1 MDRPKI
7 ICHILQSVDGNIDGA
22 FFTMPETR
30 PVLQAFARIR
40 YEYTCDAIISGAT
53 TAAEI
58 YTDGFVDQLPEA
70 REKTPRTDWRAAK
83 AGKYAV
89 VIDGEGTVHWQ
100 SGIVERRGETM
111 HVIAVL
117 QENVSDAYIAH
128 LRQAGVSYLFA
139 GANALDLPLAVRKL
153 KEQFGIES
161 MLLSGGGIVDMAFL
175 QAGLIDEISLVI
187 PPVIDGGIN
196 LASAFDD
203 SSFANH
209 HTPVALKLMDVQR
222 LEGDGLWLRY
232 KCSERGSKQ

>member
-1 MDRPKI
+1 MNRPKI
-7 ICHILQSVDGNIDGA
+7 ICHILQSIDGNIDGA
-22 FFTMPETR
+22 FFSQPETMP
-30 PVLQAFARIR
+30 VLREFARIR
-40 YEYTCDAIISGAT
+40 EEYACDAVISGAV

-58 YTDGFVDQLPEA
+58 YDCGRAEDLPETA
-70 REKTPRTDWRAAK
+70 QYFPREDRQAAK
-83 AGKYAV
+83 ADKYAV
-89 VIDGEGTVHWQ
+89 IIDGQGTLAWQ
-100 SGIVERRGETM
+100 SGTVQRRGSSM

-139 GANALDLPLAVRKL
+139 GANALDLPLAVKKL

-187 PPVIDGGIN
+187 PPVIDGGIH

-203 SSFANH
+203 SPFANH
-209 HTPVALKLMDVQR
+209 HAPVALTRMDVQR
-222 LEGDGLWLRY
+222 MEGDGLWLRY
-232 KCSERGSKQ
+232 KCTERGAK